1 MLLLV
6 CSPQKELVDADV
18 QILYLTQPI
27 FSQDD
32 EDEDK
37 GKGKKGVYLLSEL
50 KACIFKMHVASFG
63 YKKASTEHHGFL
75 IKP

>member
-27 FSQDD
+27 FSQD
-32 EDEDK
+32 DEDK

-75 IKP
+75 ITP